1 MVSEYKNILVAID
14 GSEHSERAFDE
25 AVEAAKRYQAKLD
38 VVSIINDSE
47 LSTSAFSFS
56 KIYAAE
62 KEQIEKEMLKKIHD
76 AALQGVENVEPFI
89 KQGNPKEKIV
99 EFAKK
104 NETQL
109 LFLGATGKGDIQ
121 LSQIGSTAAY
131 VVNHAPCTVTVIR

>member
-89 KQGNPKEKIV
+89 EQGNPKEKIV